1 MIIGVPKEIKDN
13 EYRVALTPSG
23 VSALTGTGHEVIV
36 ESKAG
41 EGSGFGDAVFE
52 EAGARVLS
60 SAEEVYNAADM
71 IVKVKEPLE
80 AEYTLLKT
88 GQIVFTFFHLAAER
102 TLFEAML
109 ASGITAIAYETI
121 EEEDG
126 RVPILKPMSEVAG
139 RLATQIGAHYLL
151 RPQGGRGVLL
161 GGVPGVEK
169 GRVLVIGAGTV
180 GLNAVKVAVGL
191 GAEVTLLDLDI
202 ERFTYID
209 DLYGNEVETL
219 LSNPD
224 NVKKAV
230 ASCDL
235 LIGAVHIPGARTPR
249 IVTRDMVSTMKKGS
263 VIIDVAVDQ
272 GGCVETTRPTTHSRP
287 TFVES
292 GVLHYGVTNMPGSVP
307 RTSTLALTNIT
318 LPYIVKLAE
327 FGLMSAAKE
336 DPALKLGIN
345 IHKGK
350 VTNRAVAKSF
360 AREFTPFEELA

>member
-1 MIIGVPKEIKDN
+1 MLIGVPKEIKDN

-23 VSALTGTGHEVIV
+23 ARALTDKGFEVLV
-36 ESKAG
+36 ESTAG
-41 EGSGFGDAVFE
+41 EGSGFTNADFE
-52 EAGARVLS
+52 EAGGRVLS
-60 SAEEVYNAADM
+60 SAEEIYNAADM

-80 AEYTLLKT
+80 IEYPLLKAD
-88 GQIVFTFFHLAAER
+88 QIVFTFFHLAAER

-121 EEEDG
+121 EDEDG

-202 ERFTYID
+202 ERFTHVD
-209 DLYGNEVETL
+209 DLYGGEVETL

-235 LIGAVHIPGARTPR
+235 LIGAVHIPGARTPN
-249 IVTRDMVSTMKKGS
+249 IVSREMVSTMKEGS
-263 VIIDVAVDQ
+263 VIVDVAVDQ
-272 GGCVETTRPTTHSRP
+272 GGCVETTRPTTHSNP
-287 TFVES
+287 TFKVD

-318 LPYIVKLAE
+318 LPYILKLAK
-327 FGLMSAAKE
+327 FGLKDAAKE
-336 DPALKLGIN
+336 DPALALGIN

-360 AREFTPFEELA
+360 EHEFTPFEELI